1 MLFSMMI
8 FATTIL
14 GLTESTFTAVHV
26 LLSVVG
32 IASRL
37 LVVYG
42 LLTRKRFDGATALFL
57 VTTVLTSVTGFLF
70 PFVQLLPSHVVGI
83 ISLIALAIAMVARY
97 SLHMAGSWR
106 GIYVVSAVLALYLN
120 VFVLVAQTFLK
131 VPAAHALA
139 PTGKEPPFLIA
150 QSAVLVL
157 FIALGIFSAVKF
169 HPEGVRG

>member
-1 MLFSMMI
+1 
-8 FATTIL
+8 
-14 GLTESTFTAVHV
+14 
-26 LLSVVG
+26 
-32 IASRL
+32 
-37 LVVYG
+37 
-42 LLTRKRFDGATALFL
+42 
-57 VTTVLTSVTGFLF
+57 VTGFLF

-150 QSAVLVL
+150 KSAVLVL